1 MGVRAKMRCIEVSD
15 RTSITGVGSIETKFI
30 RLQPVY
36 GTEEF
41 DKANKEWSRWTPSG
55 ELQMTVTNPEA
66 FNQFKLGV
74 CYYVDLNEAV
84 D

>member
-15 RTSITGVGSIETKFI
+15 RTSITGKAVETKFI

-36 GTEEF
+36 GSDEN

-55 ELQMTVTNPEA
+55 ELQMTVTNPDA

-74 CYYVDLNEAV
+74 CYYVDLNEV
-84 D
+84 IE